1 MCNSLSDI
9 TWGNAVEVIDTCAFG
24 DCSFTELTLP
34 PTLRVVRKTAFIG
47 DYRGRLKR
55 LTFSAPIDTIEVD
68 AFYSQPLQMLRLK
81 NTVPPATTDDGYGT
95 YGCLDGTN
103 LDSII
108 IPCGSL
114 NAWLADS
121 YWGQFADKLVE
132 DCNLGIGEVVD
143 MQITVYPNPTTGIV
157 QFQGLD
163 KDVHSVALYDMAGH
177 VAATF
182 RNTSTLDISHLPPAP
197 YIVKIHLPNG
207 TTHHL
212 KLIKQ

>member
-34 PTLRVVRKTAFIG
+34 PTLRVVRRTAFIG
-47 DYRGRLKR
+47 DYRGMLKR
-55 LTFSAPIDTIEVD
+55 LTFSAPIDTIEVE
-68 AFYSQPLQMLRLK
+68 AFYSQPLQMLCLK

-95 YGCLDGTN
+95 YGCLDGTDV
-103 LDSII
+103 DSIVV
-108 IPCGSL
+108 PCGSL

-132 DCNLGIGEVVD
+132 DCNLGVDEVEVARL
-143 MQITVYPNPTTGIV
+143 VAYPNPTTGKV
-157 QFQGLD
+157 TLQGLTQ
-163 KDVHSVALYDMAGH
+163 APLTIEIYDMAGH

-182 RNTSTLDISHLPPAP
+182 RNTSTLDVSNLPPAP

-212 KLIKQ
+212 KLIKR